1 MFRDPSSED
10 LLALKGRTILLRDLL
25 DLFGVRV
32 RNFDTVPR
40 IQQALAEAGLSTVP
54 SFATCPATTEVH
66 IVAAEAIPSAED
78 GDGDGEGE
86 QDTPSSAVP
95 QQSFKIGD
103 LPSARGDL
111 TSVPP
116 NATLAQATHMMWIH
130 NFSQLPVIDGLAHLH
145 GVITWSSIATRYA
158 TGKQPTLAEA
168 MVTDS
173 LPIAEVHQEL
183 FAHLPAVSEYGY
195 LLVRENNGKFTG
207 IVTASDI
214 TARFEAT
221 AKPFFLVGEIEQRL
235 RKCLGR
241 ALSADVI
248 CDVQPNNKKTG
259 NIADLMF
266 SGYQRLLK
274 KDENWKALG
283 WTGVDRAEFLND
295 LDRVRLIR
303 NEIAHFDPA
312 PLTEQK
318 LTRLHQFAGLLKQL
332 T

>member
-1 MFRDPSSED
+1 MFRDPAPED
-10 LLALKGRTILLRDLL
+10 LLALKDRTVLLRDLL

-66 IVAAEAIPSAED
+66 IVAAEAMPSVED
-78 GDGDGEGE
+78 GDGE
-86 QDTPSSAVP
+86 QDEPSSAVP

-103 LPSARGDL
+103 LPSAQAGL
-111 TSVPP
+111 TSVSP
-116 NATLAQATHMMWIH
+116 NTTLAQAIHMMLTR
-130 NFSQLPVIDGLAHLH
+130 NFSQLPVIDGLSHLH

-158 TGKQPTLAEA
+158 TGKQPTLTEA
-168 MVTDS
+168 MITDS

-195 LLVRENNGKFTG
+195 LLVRGNNGKFTG

-214 TARFEAT
+214 TARFEVT
-221 AKPFFLVGEIEQRL
+221 AKPFFIVGEIEQRL
-235 RKCLGR
+235 RKCLGE
-241 ALSADVI
+241 ALSADAI
-248 CDVQPNNKKTG
+248 CDVQPSNKKTG

-274 KDENWKALG
+274 KDENWNALG
-283 WTGVDRAEFLND
+283 WTGIDRPAFLHD
-295 LDRVRLIR
+295 LDRVRMIR
-303 NEIAHFDPA
+303 NEIAHFDPG
-312 PLTEQK
+312 PLTDQK
-318 LTRLHQFAGLLKQL
+318 LTSLHRFVGLLKQL

>member
-1 MFRDPSSED
+1 VFRDPAPED
-10 LLALKGRTILLRDLL
+10 LLALKGKTMLVRDML

-40 IQQALAEAGLSTVP
+40 IQQAFADVGLSTVP
-54 SFATCPATTEVH
+54 SFATCPATTEIHLVTADA
-66 IVAAEAIPSAED
+66 VPPSED
-78 GDGDGEGE
+78 GDEEPDAPPGAL
-86 QDTPSSAVP
+86 PH
-95 QQSFKIGD
+95 QSFKIGD
-103 LPSARGDL
+103 LPSARVGL
-111 TSVPP
+111 HSVSS
-116 NATLAQATHMMWIH
+116 NATLAQATHMMWVH
-130 NFSQLPVIDGLAHLH
+130 NFSQLPVVDGLSDLH
-145 GVITWSSIATRYA
+145 GVVTWSSIATRYA
-158 TGKQPTLAEA
+158 TGLQPTLAEA

-183 FAHLPAVSEYGY
+183 FAHLPAVSEHGY
-195 LLVRENNGKFTG
+195 LLVRDNNGDFTG

-214 TARFEAT
+214 TARFEVT
-221 AKPFFLVGEIEQRL
+221 AKPFFIVGEIEQRL
-235 RKCLGR
+235 RKCLGK
-241 ALSADVI
+241 ALSANAI
-248 CDVQPNNKKTG
+248 FEVQPNNKKTG

-274 KDENWKALG
+274 KDENWDTLG
-283 WTGVDRAEFLND
+283 WTGIDRAAFLHD

-318 LTRLHQFAGLLKQL
+318 LTRLHQFVGLLKQL